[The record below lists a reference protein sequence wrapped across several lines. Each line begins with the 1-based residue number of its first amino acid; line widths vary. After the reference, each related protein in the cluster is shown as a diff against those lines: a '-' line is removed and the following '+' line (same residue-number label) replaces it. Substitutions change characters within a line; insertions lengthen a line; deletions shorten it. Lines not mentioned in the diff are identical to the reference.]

1 MSSPTSI
8 SIQTLSSGVGRQPM
22 SKRTPYEAENLD
34 NCLVSLEKS
43 VEKRPGFEVLASS
56 PTVFDLSFLPVTLD
70 PHFEWFTLDNE
81 NRFLI
86 IIDRA
91 SATPASK
98 LYYVIKV
105 STEDGTWTNVT
116 PEFQW
121 DPADPAL
128 TYIAD
133 PGQNSPQIE
142 LFNYAETTKAS
153 EQSTETRYAELLA
166 GGTLDVNSR
175 NYLIHGTGDTRDII
189 KTIQFG
195 SNVFYLNTQVY
206 AGFSSGTNNFTVN
219 NYGISTSQTDYIGQR
234 VTYYTSL
241 KVKKT
246 TDGRMYPDGSILAPG
261 DEWDTTFIPKYIPV
275 ETYVYGSFETPWLGQ
290 SLENFGE
297 LRLPPGKDE
306 FYANNSELDE
316 IPDDTSARD
325 MLGLLYD
332 SATAFSNTAGES
344 PVDGRGKIYYC
355 NAPYLSLDAG
365 YYRIVNFPTSETST
379 LASSPGGTPIK
390 GTGTP
395 YTQKVRSP
403 DNCSVIDAS
412 RMPQQLKWDGVKFF
426 LGPIDWSH
434 RTMGDRSTNPGPSPF
449 LDENNEAR
457 HVRIT
462 AMCNFR
468 DRLFLAAG
476 DVVFSSQLGVL
487 NDLWIKDP
495 SNIGVSDPVD
505 VRAASNSYAEIMAMI
520 PFDQYLFLNT
530 KGNTQFEL
538 KGDNGLISPLTA
550 EISPTTFYS
559 TLDLV
564 APQVLGSQIYF
575 WDSGRLYV
583 YLNQDS
589 RQLNTAIEVSATV
602 RGYLPTDIA
611 ATCTA
616 NAQCY
621 VIGVDENTKSDL
633 YIYCNRFA
641 GDRIAQSAF
650 WRYRLNTIDSV
661 YGINVWNEQ
670 LYAVS
675 KRTNDTAAWYLMR
688 TKLES
693 EELNVPR
700 LDYLS
705 LLRLS
710 EVNTQSVG
718 LTNTITIPYGMP
730 SEDVVIVL
738 SDDFDDDALSVY
750 PASSIQVT
758 GASTS
763 ITVRGIN
770 LSDHLGKNIYVGSK
784 FRMLIELSTQFQR
797 DQNSNIMEGVLNLK
811 TLTVRH
817 TNTGAYT
824 VQAIRRGRTTSLDT
838 SFSATNLE
846 GLISIQP
853 DGVLTAKI
861 FGFAESTAVKLL
873 SDSPAPVNI
882 TQLEFRGIYSRKNS
896 SLR

>member
-22 SKRTPYEAENLD
+22 SKRTPYEAQNID

-56 PTVFDLSFLPVTLD
+56 PTVFDLGFLPATLD
-70 PHFEWFTLDNE
+70 PHFEWFTLDND

-91 SATPASK
+91 SPTPASK

-105 STEDGTWTNVT
+105 NGGTWTNVT
-116 PEFQW
+116 PEYQW
-121 DPADPAL
+121 DAADPAL
-128 TYIAD
+128 TYEAAPD
-133 PGQNSPQIE
+133 QNSPKIE
-142 LFNYAETTKAS
+142 LFNFAESTKVDGQTTA
-153 EQSTETRYAELLA
+153 QRYAELLA
-166 GGTLDVNSR
+166 GGILDVNSR
-175 NYLIHGTGDTRDII
+175 NYLVHGTGDTRDIL
-189 KTIQFG
+189 KTIHFG
-195 SNVFYLNTQVY
+195 SNVFYLNTRVY
-206 AGFSSGTNNFTVN
+206 AGFTSGTNNLTVN
-219 NYGISTSQTDYIGQR
+219 NYGLSTLQDDLIGQK
-234 VTYYTSL
+234 VTYYSAL
-241 KVKKT
+241 KVRKT
-246 TDGRMYPDGSILAPG
+246 TDGRLYPQGTILAPG
-261 DEWDTTFIPKYIPV
+261 DEWDTTFIAKYIPV
-275 ETYVYGSFETPWLGQ
+275 ENYVFGSFETPWLGQ

-297 LRLPPGKDE
+297 LRLPPAKND

-316 IPDDTSARD
+316 SPDEVTARD
-325 MLGLLYD
+325 MLRLLYD
-332 SATAFSNTAGES
+332 PATAFADTAGVS
-344 PVDGRGKIYYC
+344 DVDGRGKIYYC
-355 NAPYLSLDAG
+355 NASYLGIDPG
-365 YYRIVNFPTSETST
+365 YFRIVNFPTSETSD
-379 LASSPGGTPIK
+379 LSSIV
-390 GTGTP
+390 GTGSP

-412 RMPQQLKWDGVKFF
+412 RMPQQLQWDGLKFV
-426 LGPIDWSH
+426 LGPVDWAH
-434 RTMGDRSTNPGPSPF
+434 RTIGDRETNPGPSPF
-449 LDENNEAR
+449 LDNNDEAR

-462 AMCNFR
+462 AMANFR
-468 DRLFLAAG
+468 DRLFFAAG

-487 NDLWIKDP
+487 SDLWIKDP
-495 SNIGVSDPVD
+495 SNIGVADPVD

-520 PFDQYLFLNT
+520 PFDNYLFLNT
-530 KGNTQFEL
+530 KGSTQFEL

-589 RQLNTAIEVSATV
+589 RALNTAIEVSATV

-621 VIGVDENTKSDL
+621 VIGVDENIPSDI
-633 YIYCNRFA
+633 YIYCNRFS

-650 WRYRLNTIDSV
+650 WRYRLDTIDSV

-670 LYAVS
+670 LYVVS
-675 KRTNDTAAWYLMR
+675 KRETDTSAWYLMR

-700 LDYLS
+700 LDYMSRLE
-705 LLRLS
+705 LS
-710 EVNTQSVG
+710 EINTQSVG

-730 SEDVVIVL
+730 SADVVVVL
-738 SDDFDDDALSVY
+738 SDDFDEDALSVY
-750 PASSIQVT
+750 PASSIEVA
-758 GASTS
+758 GVST
-763 ITVRGIN
+763 TLVVRGIN
-770 LSDHLGKNIYVGSK
+770 LSDHLGKNVYIGTK
-784 FRMLIELSTQFQR
+784 FRMLVELSTQFQR
-797 DQNSNIMEGVLNLK
+797 DQNANIMEGVLNLK

-817 TNTGAYT
+817 ANTGAYT
-824 VQAIRRGRTTSLDT
+824 VQAVRRGRSTSLDT

-846 GLISIQP
+846 GVISIQP

-861 FGFAESTAVKLL
+861 FGFAESTVVSLL
-873 SDSPAPVNI
+873 SDSPAPTNI

>member
-22 SKRTPYEAENLD
+22 SKRTPYEAQDLD
-34 NCLVSLEKS
+34 NCLVSLERS
-43 VEKRPGFEVLASS
+43 VEKRPGFEVLSSS
-56 PTVFDLSFLPVTLD
+56 PTVFDLGFLPVNLD
-70 PHFEWFTLDNE
+70 PHFEWFTLDSD

-98 LYYVIKV
+98 LYYVIKI
-105 STEDGTWTNVT
+105 STVDGTWTNVT

-128 TYIAD
+128 TYIAA
-133 PGQNSPQIE
+133 PEQNSPQIE
-142 LFNYAETTKAS
+142 LFTYAETTKAYG
-153 EQSTETRYAELLA
+153 QTTEDRYAELLA
-166 GGTLDVNSR
+166 GGILDVNSR
-175 NYLIHGTGDTRDII
+175 NYLSHGTGDTRDIL

-206 AGFSSGTNNFTVN
+206 AGFTSGTDDLTVN
-219 NYGISTSQTDYIGQR
+219 NYGLFTQQADLIGQR
-234 VTYYTSL
+234 VTYYTAL
-241 KVKKT
+241 KVRKT
-246 TDGRMYPDGSILAPG
+246 TDGRMYPTGTILAPG
-261 DEWDTTFIPKYIPV
+261 EEWDITFIAKYIPV

-297 LRLPPGKDE
+297 LRLPPGKND

-316 IPDDTSARD
+316 SPDDTTARD
-325 MLGLLYD
+325 MLALLYD
-332 SATAFSNTAGES
+332 PATAFADVDGVSD
-344 PVDGRGKIYYC
+344 VDGRGKIYFC

-365 YYRIVNFPTSETST
+365 YYRIVNFPTSETSD
-379 LASSPGGTPIK
+379 LSSLV

-412 RMPQQLKWDGVKFF
+412 RMPQQLAWDGLKFV
-426 LGPIDWSH
+426 LGPIDWAH
-434 RTMGDRSTNPGPSPF
+434 RTVGDRNTNPGPSPF
-449 LDENNEAR
+449 LDDNDEAR

-495 SNIGVSDPVD
+495 SNIGVADPVD
-505 VRAASNSYAEIMAMI
+505 VRAASNSYAEIMAMV
-520 PFDQYLFLNT
+520 PFDKYLFLNT

-621 VIGVDENTKSDL
+621 VIGVDENAKSDL
-633 YIYCNRFA
+633 YIYCNRFS

-650 WRYRLNTIDSV
+650 WRYRLDTMDSI

-675 KRTNDTAAWYLMR
+675 KRTTDLVSWYLMR

-700 LDYLS
+700 LDYMSQLELS
-705 LLRLS
+705 GT
-710 EVNTQSVG
+710 NTLSVG
-718 LTNTITIPYGMP
+718 LTNTLTIPYGMP

-738 SDDFDDDALSVY
+738 SDDFGDDALSVY
-750 PASSIQVT
+750 PASSIEVV
-758 GASTS
+758 GVSTAL
-763 ITVRGIN
+763 TVRGIN
-770 LSDHLGKNIYVGSK
+770 LSEHLGKNIYVGSK
-784 FRMLIELSTQFQR
+784 FQMLIELSTQFQR
-797 DQNSNIMEGVLNLK
+797 DQNANIMEGVLNLK

-846 GLISIQP
+846 GLIFIQP